1 MASGAELSQRHY
13 PWQITTL
20 PLWSGYGALG
30 GALENV
36 AAPCP
41 FSAQRGIAWGD
52 SRGTQWQILGLI
64 HSRGIQIPPL
74 LLVVGV
80 DVGGASRD
88 E

>member
-20 PLWSGYGALG
+20 PLWSGHGALG

-41 FSAQRGIAWGD
+41 LSVQRGIAWGELKG
-52 SRGTQWQILGLI
+52 GTQWQILGLI
-64 HSRGIQIPPL
+64 HSGGIQIPPL
-74 LLVVGV
+74 MVVVVVGV
-80 DVGGASRD
+80 DMGGAS
-88 E
+88 

>member
-52 SRGTQWQILGLI
+52 LG
-64 HSRGIQIPPL
+64 
-74 LLVVGV
+74 
-80 DVGGASRD
+80 GGAVADPWPDSQRRHSNPAAPGGGGG
-88 E
+88 